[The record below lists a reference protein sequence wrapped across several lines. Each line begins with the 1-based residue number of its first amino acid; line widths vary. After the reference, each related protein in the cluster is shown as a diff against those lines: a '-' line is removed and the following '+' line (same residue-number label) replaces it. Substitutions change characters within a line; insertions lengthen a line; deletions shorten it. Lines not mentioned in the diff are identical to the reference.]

1 MASRFNSSR
10 SSAAGRPLRFRRWLG
25 RADLVVS
32 VVLAAVL
39 FGMVNLLASRHSVR
53 LHSSSDSVHRLSEK
67 SLRLLEDVPGEISI
81 SVLMRP
87 SHEAYRATADLLRE
101 YEANSPD
108 VSVRYIHPD
117 RDLADAESLVRD
129 AQTGNQECI
138 VVELGGRRETIPA
151 DRLFE
156 PAPRD
161 SGAHRPS
168 SPPRARRT
176 FRGEQL
182 LSGAIRNLAR
192 PSRPVVYFLQG
203 HGEHSPADFGR
214 DGYSRIAERLRDD
227 NLDVRTLDF
236 GTARIVPA
244 DCELLVL
251 AGPVRE
257 LAPRELNLLRA
268 HLERRGRLLLL
279 LDARTDTGLEPLLR
293 EWGVQTGSDVVA
305 DETHTL
311 GGRDLHAT
319 AYPDHPVASSLQ
331 GLATIFSLPRSLRP
345 IPQPPG
351 GDKPSVSPIVLSS
364 ADSWAEFD
372 PGDASPRFD
381 PQIDIPGPLPVAV
394 AVVRGPVAG
403 VHMQLQPMRMVVFGD
418 SGFASNGGLAGANAD
433 LFLNAVHWLLD
444 DAPRQMVPGPRTPAE
459 YRVVVS
465 RPQLRRLFV
474 GVVVLFPVLLAAAGF
489 AMAWS
494 RRR

>member
-1 MASRFNSSR
+1 MGRRFQSSRF
-10 SSAAGRPLRFRRWLG
+10 SAADRPQRIRRWLA

-39 FGMVNLLASRHSVR
+39 FGMVNLLSSRHYVR
-53 LHSSSDSVHRLSEK
+53 LHSSGDSVRRLSEK
-67 SLRLLEDVPGEISI
+67 SLRLLEDVPGDIRI

-87 SHEAYRATADLLRE
+87 SNEAFRPAADLLRE
-101 YEANSPD
+101 YEANSSG
-108 VSVRYIHPD
+108 VSVRFIHPD
-117 RDLADAESLVRD
+117 RDLADAEALVRD
-129 AQTGNQECI
+129 AQTGHEECI

-156 PAPRD
+156 PAPPD
-161 SGAHRPS
+161 AVRP
-168 SPPRARRT
+168 RRV

-182 LSGAIRNLAR
+182 LSGAIRGLAR

-214 DGYSRIAERLRDD
+214 NGYSRIAERLRDD

-236 GTARIVPA
+236 GTAHIVPA

-251 AGPVRE
+251 AGPLRE

-279 LDARTDTGLEPLLR
+279 LDARTATGLEPLLR
-293 EWGVQTGSDVVA
+293 EWGVQTGSDVVT

-319 AYPDHPVASSLQ
+319 AYPDHPVSAPLQ
-331 GLATIFSLPRSLRP
+331 GYATIFSLPRSLRP

-364 ADSWAEFD
+364 AESWAEFD

-418 SGFASNGGLAGANAD
+418 SAFASNGGLAGANAD
-433 LFLNAVHWLLD
+433 LFLNTVHWLLD
-444 DAPRQMVPGPRTPAE
+444 DAPRQMVPGPRTPSE
-459 YRVVVS
+459 DRVVAS
-465 RPQLRRLFV
+465 RPRLRSLFF
-474 GVVVLFPVLLAAAGF
+474 GVVVLFPVLLAAVGF
-489 AMAWS
+489 AMSW
-494 RRR
+494 RRRR

>member
-1 MASRFNSSR
+1 MSRRFQFSR
-10 SSAAGRPLRFRRWLG
+10 TSATDRPQRFRRWLA
-25 RADLVVS
+25 RADLIVS

-39 FGMVNLLASRHSVR
+39 FALVNLLASRHYVR
-53 LHSSSDSVHRLSEK
+53 LHSSSDSVRRLSEK
-67 SLRLLEDVPGEISI
+67 SLRLLEDVPGEIRI

-87 SHEAYRATADLLRE
+87 SNEAYRPAADLLRE
-101 YEANSPD
+101 YEANSPG
-108 VSVRYIHPD
+108 VAVRFIHPD
-117 RDLADAESLVRD
+117 RDLAEAEALVRE
-129 AQTGNQECI
+129 AQTGHEECI
-138 VVELGGRRETIPA
+138 VVEVGGRRETIPA

-156 PAPRD
+156 PAPPDAALAASSR
-161 SGAHRPS
+161 RPR
-168 SPPRARRT
+168 RA

-182 LSGAIRNLAR
+182 LSGAIRGLAR

-251 AGPVRE
+251 AGPLRE

-319 AYPDHPVASSLQ
+319 VYPDHPVSASLQ
-331 GLATIFSLPRSLRP
+331 GYATIFSLPRSLRP

-444 DAPRQMVPGPRTPAE
+444 DAPTQMVPGPRTPAE
-459 YRVVVS
+459 ERVVVS
-465 RPQLRRLFV
+465 RPRLRRLFF
-474 GVVVLFPVLLAAAGF
+474 GVVVLFPALLAAAGF
-489 AMAWS
+489 AMSWA

>member
-1 MASRFNSSR
+1 MGRRFHSSRF
-10 SSAAGRPLRFRRWLG
+10 SAAERPQRFRRWLA
-25 RADLVVS
+25 RTDLIVS
-32 VVLAAVL
+32 VGLAAVL
-39 FGMVNLLASRHSVR
+39 FGLVNLLASRHYVR
-53 LHSSSDSVHRLSEK
+53 LHSSSDSVRHLSEK
-67 SLRLLEDVPGEISI
+67 SLRLLEDVPGEILV

-87 SHEAYRATADLLRE
+87 SNAAYRPVADLLRE

-108 VSVRYIHPD
+108 VTLRFIHPD
-117 RDLADAESLVRD
+117 RDLADAEALVRT
-129 AQTGNQECI
+129 AQTGHEECL
-138 VVELGGRRETIPA
+138 VVEVGGRRETIPA

-156 PAPRD
+156 TGPSDAG
-161 SGAHRPS
+161 SGASASR
-168 SPPRARRT
+168 RA

-182 LSGAIRNLAR
+182 LSGAIRGLAR

-214 DGYSRIAERLRDD
+214 AGYSRIAERLRDD

-251 AGPVRE
+251 AGPRRE
-257 LAPRELNLLRA
+257 LAPRELTLLRA

-279 LDARTDTGLEPLLR
+279 LDARTNTGLEPLLR
-293 EWGVQTGSDVVA
+293 EWGIQTGSDVVA

-319 AYPDHPVASSLQ
+319 VYPDHPVSASLQ
-331 GLATIFSLPRSLRP
+331 GFATIFSLPRSLRP

-418 SGFASNGGLAGANAD
+418 SGFASNGGLAGANGD

-459 YRVVVS
+459 DRVVVS
-465 RPQLRRLFV
+465 RLRLRRLFF
-474 GVVVLFPVLLAAAGF
+474 GVVVLFPALLAAFGF
-489 AMAWS
+489 TVAWA